1 MEAAS
6 SSGIIHRGTVW
17 SSSMMQDA
25 EQRADADPAM
35 GNGQWAMGIDGR
47 WERRCGLARCGYGP
61 PSGSGGYG

>member
-35 GNGQWAMGIDGR
+35 GNGQW
-47 WERRCGLARCGYGP
+47 E
-61 PSGSGGYG
+61 